1 LLWFNPRESLLSSVG
16 VVDMVPEMIFKIIA
30 TSKAGKEIGIEK
42 L

>member
-1 LLWFNPRESLLSSVG
+1 
-16 VVDMVPEMIFKIIA
+16 MVPEMIFKEIA